1 VIKTLAYVTGFII
14 LIALS
19 VITGGLLFV
28 PAFPFMVLILQKL
41 GVVPK

>member
-1 VIKTLAYVTGFII
+1 VIKTLAYVAGFII

-19 VITGGLLFV
+19 VASGGILLV
-28 PAFPFMVLILQKL
+28 VAFPFMLLILQKL